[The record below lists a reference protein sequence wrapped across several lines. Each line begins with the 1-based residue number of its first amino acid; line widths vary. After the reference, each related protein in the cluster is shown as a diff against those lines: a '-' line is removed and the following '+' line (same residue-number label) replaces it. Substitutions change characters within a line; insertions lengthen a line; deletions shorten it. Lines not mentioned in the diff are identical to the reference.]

1 MLSAPLCQNLG
12 YDNVHKACPPIYGM
26 SGIPLKFHIHVFTMI
41 IKIDFFFKGEQM
53 TKQHRNCN
61 NESHVQGVLIYKAT
75 NSIPTIRHDH
85 NTL

>member
-12 YDNVHKACPPIYGM
+12 YDNVHKACPPISGM

-53 TKQHRNCN
+53 TKQHSTVIM
-61 NESHVQGVLIYKAT
+61 SHMFRGFNLQ
-75 NSIPTIRHDH
+75 RH
-85 NTL
+85 

>member
-1 MLSAPLCQNLG
+1 MLSALLCQKLV
-12 YDNVHKACPPIYGM
+12 YDNIHKACPLIFDM

-61 NESHVQGVLIYKAT
+61 NESHVRGF
-75 NSIPTIRHDH
+75 
-85 NTL
+85 